1 MPGCTRCIMPSLFT
15 QEYNTKGMPMT
26 SIKVKFRPST
36 VDGKEGGLY
45 FQIIHNRVV
54 RQLNTDYKVLA
65 EEWDAESE
73 SVIVNG
79 NRSNLLLGIQERLAW
94 DMARLEKVVRS
105 LETERRRFTADDV
118 ITMFHKLTK
127 ESSLFT
133 FMHGVIAQ
141 LKQLGK
147 IRTSETYTATLN
159 SFMAF
164 RDEQDVPLDGINSD
178 MMLMY
183 EAYLKAR
190 EVRMNT
196 ISFYMR
202 NLRAVYNRAVE
213 KGLTQQNNPFR
224 HVYTGVDKTVKRAIP
239 IKVIKALKELDL
251 SMKPSLDFARDMF
264 MFSFYTRGMSFVDMA
279 YLRKTDIKNG
289 ILTYRRRKTGQE
301 LSIKW
306 EKCMAEIIA
315 KYPENKTDYLLPII
329 KEEGNGRNSVSHQA
343 CLNGRVVTD
352 EGKAN
357 ERRQYDNTL
366 HLVNYRLKELSTM
379 LKLQRPL
386 TMYVARHSWASA
398 AKAKNVPLSVI
409 SEGMGHD
416 SEATTQIY
424 LASLETSVVDKANKM
439 ILGLL

>member
-1 MPGCTRCIMPSLFT
+1 M
-15 QEYNTKGMPMT
+15 MT
-26 SIKVKFRPST
+26 SVKVKFRPST
-36 VDGKEGGLY
+36 VDGKEGSLY

-54 RQLNTDYKVLA
+54 RQLNTDFKIFA
-65 EEWDAESE
+65 GEWDAESE
-73 SVIVNG
+73 SIGIKG
-79 NRSNLLLGIQERLAW
+79 NRSSLLLGIQERLVC
-94 DMARLEKVVRS
+94 DVARLEKVIRT
-105 LETERRRFTADDV
+105 LETKHRRFTADDI
-118 ITMFHKLTK
+118 ITMFHKQTK

-133 FMHGVIAQ
+133 FMHSVIDQ

-147 IRTSETYTATLN
+147 VRTSETYTATLN

-164 RDEQDVPLDGINSD
+164 RENHDVPLDGISSD

-190 EVRMNT
+190 GVRMNT

-213 KGLTQQNNPFR
+213 KGLTPQNNPFR

-239 IKVIKALKELDL
+239 IKTIKALKDLDL
-251 SMKPSLDFARDMF
+251 SMKPSLDFSRDMF

-279 YLRKTDIKNG
+279 YLKKSNLKNG

-301 LSIKW
+301 LTIKW

-315 KYPENKTDYLLPII
+315 KYPENKTEYLLPII
-329 KEEGNGRNSVSHQA
+329 KEQVA
-343 CLNGRVVTD
+343 
-352 EGKAN
+352 
-357 ERRQYDNTL
+357 ERRQYDNAL
-366 HLVNYRLKELSTM
+366 HLVNYRLKELSKM

-416 SEATTQIY
+416 SESTTRIY

>member
-1 MPGCTRCIMPSLFT
+1 
-15 QEYNTKGMPMT
+15 MT
-26 SIKVKFRPST
+26 SIKVKFRYST
-36 VDGKEGGLY
+36 VEGKEGSIY

-54 RQLNTDYKVLA
+54 RQLNTDYKIYETEWYA
-65 EEWDAESE
+65 EAES
-73 SVIVNG
+73 VMVTG
-79 NRSNLLLGIQERLAW
+79 NRSNILLGIRERLEW
-94 DMARLEKVVRS
+94 DIARLEKVICQ
-105 LETERRRFTADDV
+105 LETERRRYTADDV
-118 ITMFHKLTK
+118 ITVFHKMTK
-127 ESSLFT
+127 EASLFT

-147 IRTSETYTATLN
+147 IRTSETYTATLK
-159 SFMAF
+159 SFMVF
-164 RDEQDVPLDGINSD
+164 REEQDVPLDGITSD
-178 MMLMY
+178 LMLLY

-190 EVRMNT
+190 GVRMNT

-202 NLRAVYNRAVE
+202 ILRAVYNRAVE
-213 KGLTQQNNPFR
+213 KGLAEQQNPFR

-239 IKVIKALKELDL
+239 IKIIKALKELDL
-251 SMKPSLDFARDMF
+251 SVKPSLDFARDMF

-279 YLRKTDIKNG
+279 YLKKSDLQND

-301 LSIKW
+301 LSIKG
-306 EKCMAEIIA
+306 EKCMAEIVA
-315 KYPENKTDYLLPII
+315 KYPDNHINYLLPII
-329 KEEGNGRNSVSHQA
+329 KEKE
-343 CLNGRVVTD
+343 
-352 EGKAN
+352 N
-357 ERRQYDNTL
+357 ERKQYDNAL
-366 HLVNYRLKELSTM
+366 HLVNYRLKDLSKI

>member
-1 MPGCTRCIMPSLFT
+1 
-15 QEYNTKGMPMT
+15 MT

-36 VDGKEGGLY
+36 VEGKEGSIY
-45 FQIIHNRVV
+45 FQIIHTRVV
-54 RQLNTDYKVLA
+54 RQLNTDYKIYETEWYA
-65 EEWDAESE
+65 EAES
-73 SVIVNG
+73 VMVTG
-79 NRSNLLLGIQERLAW
+79 NRSNILLGIRERLEW
-94 DMARLEKVVRS
+94 DIARLEKVIRQ
-105 LETERRRFTADDV
+105 LETERRRYTADDV
-118 ITMFHKLTK
+118 ITVFHKMTK
-127 ESSLFT
+127 EASLFT

-147 IRTSETYTATLN
+147 IRTSETYTATLK
-159 SFMAF
+159 SFMVF
-164 RDEQDVPLDGINSD
+164 REEQDVPLDGITSD
-178 MMLMY
+178 LMLLY

-190 EVRMNT
+190 GVRMNT

-202 NLRAVYNRAVE
+202 ILRAVYNRAVE
-213 KGLTQQNNPFR
+213 KGLAEQQNPFR

-251 SMKPSLDFARDMF
+251 SVKPSLDFARDMF

-279 YLRKTDIKNG
+279 YLKESNLQNG

-306 EKCMAEIIA
+306 EKCMAEIVA
-315 KYPENKTDYLLPII
+315 KYPDNHTDYLLPII
-329 KEEGNGRNSVSHQA
+329 KEKE
-343 CLNGRVVTD
+343 
-352 EGKAN
+352 N
-357 ERRQYDNTL
+357 ERKQYDNAL
-366 HLVNYRLKELSTM
+366 HLVNYRLKDLSKI

-386 TMYVARHSWASA
+386 TMYVARHSCASA

>member
-1 MPGCTRCIMPSLFT
+1 M
-15 QEYNTKGMPMT
+15 N
-26 SIKVKFRPST
+26 
-36 VDGKEGGLY
+36 GKEGGLY

-54 RQLNTDYKVLA
+54 RQLNTDYKVFA

-94 DMARLEKVVRS
+94 DIARLEKVIRQ
-105 LETERRRFTADDV
+105 LEMERRRYTSDDV
-118 ITMFHKLTK
+118 ITAFHKMTK
-127 ESSLFT
+127 EASLFT

-147 IRTSETYTATLN
+147 IRTSETYTATLK
-159 SFMAF
+159 SFMTF
-164 RDEQDVPLDGINSD
+164 REDQDVPLDGITSD
-178 MMLMY
+178 LMLLY

-190 EVRMNT
+190 GVRMNT

-202 NLRAVYNRAVE
+202 ILRAVYNRAVE
-213 KGLTQQNNPFR
+213 RGLTEQKNPFR
-224 HVYTGVDKTVKRAIP
+224 HVYTGVDKTAKRAIP
-239 IKVIKALKELDL
+239 VKAIKALKELDL

-279 YLRKTDIKNG
+279 YLRKSDLQNG

-301 LSIKW
+301 LAIKW
-306 EKCMAEIIA
+306 EKCMAEIVT
-315 KYPENKTDYLLPII
+315 KYPDNQTNYLLPII
-329 KEEGNGRNSVSHQA
+329 KEKE
-343 CLNGRVVTD
+343 
-352 EGKAN
+352 N
-357 ERRQYDNTL
+357 ERKQYDNAL
-366 HLVNYRLKELSTM
+366 HLVNYRLKDLSKM

>member
-1 MPGCTRCIMPSLFT
+1 MTI
-15 QEYNTKGMPMT
+15 T
-26 SIKVKFRPST
+26 SIKKIFRPSS
-36 VDGKEGGLY
+36 VEGKEGGLF
-45 FQIIHNRVV
+45 FQIIHHRVV
-54 RQLNTDYKVLA
+54 RQLNTEYRIFA
-65 EEWDAESE
+65 SEWDAESE
-73 SVIVNG
+73 SVIVHG

-94 DMARLEKVVRS
+94 DVARLEKVVRS

-118 ITMFHKLTK
+118 ISMFHKLTK
-127 ESSLFT
+127 ESSFFT

-164 RDEQDVPLDGINSD
+164 RDEQDVPLDGISSD

-183 EAYLKAR
+183 EAHLKAR
-190 EVRMNT
+190 GVRMNT

-213 KGLTQQNNPFR
+213 KGLTQPNNPFR

-239 IKVIKALKELDL
+239 IKAIKALKELDL

-264 MFSFYTRGMSFVDMA
+264 LFSFYTRGMSFVDMA
-279 YLRKTDIKNG
+279 YLKKTDLQNG

>member
-1 MPGCTRCIMPSLFT
+1 M
-15 QEYNTKGMPMT
+15 
-26 SIKVKFRPST
+26 

-54 RQLNTDYKVLA
+54 RQLNTDYKAFA

-73 SVIVNG
+73 SVVVNG

-94 DMARLEKVVRS
+94 DVARLEKVVRS
-105 LETERRRFTADDV
+105 LETECRRFTADDV

-147 IRTSETYTATLN
+147 VRTSETYTATLK

-164 RDEQDVPLDGINSD
+164 RDEQDVPLDGISSD

-183 EAYLKAR
+183 EAHLKAR
-190 EVRMNT
+190 GVRMNT

-213 KGLTQQNNPFR
+213 KGLTQPNNPFR

-239 IKVIKALKELDL
+239 IKAIKALKELDL

-264 MFSFYTRGMSFVDMA
+264 LFSFYTRGMSFVDIA
-279 YLRKTDIKNG
+279 YLKKTDLQNG

-398 AKAKNVPLSVI
+398 AKSKNVPLSVI

>member
-1 MPGCTRCIMPSLFT
+1 M
-15 QEYNTKGMPMT
+15 
-26 SIKVKFRPST
+26 

-54 RQLNTDYKVLA
+54 RQLNTDYKVFA

-79 NRSNLLLGIQERLAW
+79 NRSNLLLGIQERLTW
-94 DMARLEKVVRS
+94 DVARLEKVVRS

-147 IRTSETYTATLN
+147 VRTSETYTATLK

-164 RDEQDVPLDGINSD
+164 RDEQDVPLDGISSD

-183 EAYLKAR
+183 EAHLKAR
-190 EVRMNT
+190 GVRMNT

-213 KGLTQQNNPFR
+213 KGLTQPNNPFR

-239 IKVIKALKELDL
+239 IKAIKALKELDL

-264 MFSFYTRGMSFVDMA
+264 LFSFYTRGMSFVDMA
-279 YLRKTDIKNG
+279 YLKKTDLQNG

-398 AKAKNVPLSVI
+398 AKSKNVPLSVI

>member
-1 MPGCTRCIMPSLFT
+1 
-15 QEYNTKGMPMT
+15 MT
-26 SIKVKFRPST
+26 SIKIKFRPST
-36 VDGKEGGLY
+36 VEGKEGCIY
-45 FQIIHNRVV
+45 IQIIHNRVV
-54 RQLNTDYKVLA
+54 RQLNTDYRIFA
-65 EEWDAESE
+65 SEWDEKSE
-73 SVIVNG
+73 TVMANGDRVNIVNA
-79 NRSNLLLGIQERLAW
+79 IKERLAW
-94 DMARLEKVVRS
+94 DMARLKKVIS
-105 LETERRRFTADDV
+105 QLETEQSRYTADDV
-118 ITMFHKLTK
+118 ITAFHKLTK
-127 ESSLFT
+127 EVSLFS
-133 FMHGVIAQ
+133 FWHNVIAQ

-164 RDEQDVPLDGINSD
+164 REEQDVPLDGITSD
-178 MMLMY
+178 MMLLY
-183 EAYLKAR
+183 EAHLKAR
-190 EVRMNT
+190 GVRMNT

-202 NLRAVYNRAVE
+202 IFRAAYNRAVE
-213 KGLTQQNNPFR
+213 KGLTAQNYPFR

-239 IKVIKALKELDL
+239 IKAFKEMKELDL
-251 SMKPSLDFARDMF
+251 AMNSALDFARDMF
-264 MFSFYTRGMSFVDMA
+264 LFSFYTRGMSFVDMA
-279 YLRKTDIKNG
+279 YLKKSDLKNG

-306 EKCMAEIIA
+306 EKCMEDIIA
-315 KYPENKTDYLLPII
+315 KYPENKTDFLLPII
-329 KEEGNGRNSVSHQA
+329 KEEGN
-343 CLNGRVVTD
+343 
-352 EGKAN
+352 
-357 ERRQYDNTL
+357 ERRQYDNAL

-398 AKAKNVPLSVI
+398 AKANNVPLSVI

>member
-1 MPGCTRCIMPSLFT
+1 M
-15 QEYNTKGMPMT
+15 
-26 SIKVKFRPST
+26 

-54 RQLNTDYKVLA
+54 RQLNTDYRIFA
-65 EEWDAESE
+65 SEWDENSE
-73 SVIVNG
+73 TVMANGDRTNIVNAIKEW
-79 NRSNLLLGIQERLAW
+79 LTW
-94 DMARLEKVVRS
+94 DLARLKKVIS
-105 LETERRRFTADDV
+105 QLETEQSRYTADDV

-147 IRTSETYTATLN
+147 VRTSETYTATLK

-164 RDEQDVPLDGINSD
+164 RDEQDVPLDGITSD

-183 EAYLKAR
+183 EAYLKTR

-213 KGLTQQNNPFR
+213 KGLTAQQYPFR

-239 IKVIKALKELDL
+239 IKAIKALKELDL

-264 MFSFYTRGMSFVDMA
+264 LFSFYTRGMSFVDIA
-279 YLRKTDIKNG
+279 YLKKTDLQNG

-315 KYPENKTDYLLPII
+315 KYPENKTDFFLPII
-329 KEEGNGRNSVSHQA
+329 TKQG
-343 CLNGRVVTD
+343 
-352 EGKAN
+352 N
-357 ERRQYDNTL
+357 ERKQYDNAL
-366 HLVNYRLKELSTM
+366 HLVNYHLKDLSEM
-379 LKLQRPL
+379 LQLQRPL

>member
-1 MPGCTRCIMPSLFT
+1 M
-15 QEYNTKGMPMT
+15 MT
-26 SIKVKFRPST
+26 SIKIKFRPST
-36 VDGKEGGLY
+36 VEGKEGCIY
-45 FQIIHNRVV
+45 IQIIHNRVV
-54 RQLNTDYKVLA
+54 RQLNTDYRIFA
-65 EEWDAESE
+65 SEWDEKSE
-73 SVIVNG
+73 TIMANGDRLNIVNAVKD
-79 NRSNLLLGIQERLAW
+79 RLTW
-94 DMARLEKVVRS
+94 DMARLKKVITQ
-105 LETERRRFTADDV
+105 LETEQGKYTADDV
-118 ITMFHKLTK
+118 ITAYHKLTN
-127 ESSLFT
+127 EVSLFS
-133 FMHGVIAQ
+133 FWHSIIAQ

-147 IRTSETYTATLN
+147 VRTSETYTATLK

-164 RDEQDVPLDGINSD
+164 RGDQDVPLDGISSD
-178 MMLMY
+178 MMLLY
-183 EAYLKAR
+183 EAYLKTR
-190 EVRMNT
+190 DVRMNT

-213 KGLTQQNNPFR
+213 KGLTPQNNPFR

-239 IKVIKALKELDL
+239 IKDIKALKELDL
-251 SMKPSLDFARDMF
+251 SMRPSLDFARDMF

-279 YLRKTDIKNG
+279 YLKKTDLQNG

-301 LSIKW
+301 LTIKW

-315 KYPENKTDYLLPII
+315 KYPENKTDFFLPII
-329 KEEGNGRNSVSHQA
+329 KEEGN
-343 CLNGRVVTD
+343 D
-352 EGKAN
+352 
-357 ERRQYDNTL
+357 RRQYDNAL

>member
-1 MPGCTRCIMPSLFT
+1 M
-15 QEYNTKGMPMT
+15 NMT
-26 SIKVKFRPST
+26 SIKVKFRPSS
-36 VDGKEGGLY
+36 VEGKEGCIY
-45 FQIIHNRVV
+45 IQIIHNRVV
-54 RQLNTDYKVLA
+54 RQLNTDYRIFA
-65 EEWDAESE
+65 SEWDENSE
-73 SVIVNG
+73 TVMANGDRTNIVNAIKEW
-79 NRSNLLLGIQERLAW
+79 LTW
-94 DMARLEKVVRS
+94 DLARLKKVIS
-105 LETERRRFTADDV
+105 QLETEQSRYTADDV
-118 ITMFHKLTK
+118 ITAYHKLTK
-127 ESSLFT
+127 EVSLFS
-133 FMHGVIAQ
+133 FWHNVIAQ

-147 IRTSETYTATLN
+147 VRTSETYTATLN
-159 SFMAF
+159 SFMTF
-164 RDEQDVPLDGINSD
+164 REEQDVPLDGISSD
-178 MMLMY
+178 MMLLY
-183 EAYLKAR
+183 EAHLKAKG
-190 EVRMNT
+190 VRMNT

-213 KGLTQQNNPFR
+213 KGLTAQNNPFR

-239 IKVIKALKELDL
+239 IKAIKEMKELDL
-251 SMKPSLDFARDMF
+251 AMNSALDFARDMF
-264 MFSFYTRGMSFVDMA
+264 LFSFYTRGMSFVDMA
-279 YLRKTDIKNG
+279 YLRKTDLQNG

-315 KYPENKTDYLLPII
+315 KYPENKTGFLLPII
-329 KEEGNGRNSVSHQA
+329 KEQG
-343 CLNGRVVTD
+343 D
-352 EGKAN
+352 
-357 ERRQYDNTL
+357 ERRQYDNAL

>member
-1 MPGCTRCIMPSLFT
+1 MT
-15 QEYNTKGMPMT
+15 MT
-26 SIKVKFRPST
+26 SIKIKFRPST
-36 VDGKEGGLY
+36 VDGKEGGIY

-54 RQLNTDYKVLA
+54 RQLNTDYKVFA

-73 SVIVNG
+73 SVVINVNRF
-79 NRSNLLLGIQERLAW
+79 NFLLGIQERLSW
-94 DMARLEKVVRS
+94 DVVRLEKVVRT
-105 LETERRRFTADDV
+105 LDIERRRFTADDV

-141 LKQLGK
+141 MKQLGK
-147 IRTSETYTATLN
+147 VRTSETYTATLK

-164 RDEQDVPLDGINSD
+164 RDDQDVPLDGISSD
-178 MMLMY
+178 MMLLY
-183 EAYLKAR
+183 EAHLKAR
-190 EVRMNT
+190 DVRMNT

-202 NLRAVYNRAVE
+202 NLRTVYNRAVE
-213 KGLTQQNNPFR
+213 KGLTPQNKPFR
-224 HVYTGVDKTVKRAIP
+224 HVYTGVDKTIKRAIP
-239 IKVIKALKELDL
+239 IKEIKALKELDL
-251 SMKPSLDFARDMF
+251 SLKPSLNFARDMF
-264 MFSFYTRGMSFVDMA
+264 MFSFYTRGMSFIDMA
-279 YLRKTDIKNG
+279 YLKKSDLQNG
-289 ILTYRRRKTGQE
+289 ILTYRRRKTGQQ

-306 EKCMAEIIA
+306 EKCMEDIVS
-315 KYPENKTDYLLPII
+315 KYAQNQTDYLLPII
-329 KEEGNGRNSVSHQA
+329 KETV
-343 CLNGRVVTD
+343 
-352 EGKAN
+352 N
-357 ERRQYDNTL
+357 ERRQYDNAL
-366 HLVNYRLKELSTM
+366 HLVNYHLKDLSSL

-398 AKAKNVPLSVI
+398 AKAKNIPLSVI

>member
-1 MPGCTRCIMPSLFT
+1 
-15 QEYNTKGMPMT
+15 MT
-26 SIKVKFRPST
+26 SIKIKYRPSS
-36 VDGKEGGLY
+36 VEGKEGCIY

-54 RQLNTDYKVLA
+54 RQLNTDYRIFA
-65 EEWDAESE
+65 SEWNEDTETIIDNGDRTN
-73 SVIVNG
+73 IVNA
-79 NRSNLLLGIQERLAW
+79 IKERLAW
-94 DMARLEKVVRS
+94 DAARLDKVVAQ
-105 LETERRRFTADDV
+105 LDAGRRKYSADDV
-118 ITMFHKLTK
+118 ITAFHRLTK
-127 ESSLFT
+127 EVSLFS
-133 FMHGVIAQ
+133 FWHNVIAQ

-147 IRTSETYTATLN
+147 VRTAETYTATLK
-159 SFMAF
+159 SFMKF
-164 RDEQDVPLDGINSD
+164 HSNQDVPLDGITSD
-178 MMLMY
+178 MMLLY
-183 EAYLKAR
+183 EAHLKAR
-190 EVRMNT
+190 GVRMNT

-202 NLRAVYNRAVE
+202 IFRAVYNRAVE
-213 KGLTQQNNPFR
+213 KGLTTQQNPFR

-239 IKVIKALKELDL
+239 IKDIKALKDIDL
-251 SMKPSLDFARDMF
+251 SMHPTLNFTRDMF

-279 YLRKTDIKNG
+279 YLKKTDIKHG

-315 KYPENKTDYLLPII
+315 KYPENKTGFLLPII
-329 KEEGNGRNSVSHQA
+329 KEQG
-343 CLNGRVVTD
+343 D
-352 EGKAN
+352 
-357 ERRQYDNTL
+357 ERRQYDNAL

>member
-1 MPGCTRCIMPSLFT
+1 
-15 QEYNTKGMPMT
+15 MT
-26 SIKVKFRPST
+26 SIKIKFRPSS
-36 VDGKEGGLY
+36 VEGKEGSIY

-54 RQLNTDYKVLA
+54 RQLNTAYRIFA
-65 EEWDAESE
+65 SEWDEETETIIA
-73 SVIVNG
+73 NG
-79 NRSNLLLGIQERLAW
+79 DRINIINAIKERMAW
-94 DMARLEKVVRS
+94 DIARLEKTVAQ
-105 LETERRRFTADDV
+105 LETKRGRYSADEV
-118 ITMFHKLTK
+118 ITVYHKLTN
-127 ESSLFT
+127 EVSLFS
-133 FMHGVIAQ
+133 FWHNVIAQ

-147 IRTSETYTATLN
+147 VRTAETYTATLK
-159 SFMAF
+159 SFMKF
-164 RDEQDVPLDGINSD
+164 LDNHDIPLDGITSD
-178 MMLMY
+178 MMLLY

-190 EVRMNT
+190 GVRMNT

-202 NLRAVYNRAVE
+202 IFRAVYNRAVE
-213 KGLTQQNNPFR
+213 KGLTIQNNPFR

-239 IKVIKALKELDL
+239 IKAIKALKELDL
-251 SMKPSLDFARDMF
+251 SMNQALDFARDMF

-279 YLRKTDIKNG
+279 YLKKTDIKHG

-306 EKCMAEIIA
+306 EKCMEDIIA
-315 KYPENKTDYLLPII
+315 KYPENKTDFLLPII
-329 KEEGNGRNSVSHQA
+329 KEEGN
-343 CLNGRVVTD
+343 
-352 EGKAN
+352 
-357 ERRQYDNTL
+357 ERRQYDNAL

>member
-1 MPGCTRCIMPSLFT
+1 M
-15 QEYNTKGMPMT
+15 
-26 SIKVKFRPST
+26 

-45 FQIIHNRVV
+45 FQIIHNRIV
-54 RQLNTDYKVLA
+54 RQLNTDYKAFA

-73 SVIVNG
+73 SVVVNG

-94 DMARLEKVVRS
+94 DVARLEKVVRS

-147 IRTSETYTATLN
+147 VRTSETYTATLK

-164 RDEQDVPLDGINSD
+164 RDEQDVPLDGISSD

-183 EAYLKAR
+183 EAHLKAR
-190 EVRMNT
+190 GVRMNT

-213 KGLTQQNNPFR
+213 KGLTQPNNPFR

-239 IKVIKALKELDL
+239 IKAIKALKELDL

-264 MFSFYTRGMSFVDMA
+264 LFSFYTRGMSFVDIA
-279 YLRKTDIKNG
+279 YLKKTDLQNG

-398 AKAKNVPLSVI
+398 AKSKNVPLSVI

>member
-1 MPGCTRCIMPSLFT
+1 MT
-15 QEYNTKGMPMT
+15 MT
-26 SIKVKFRPST
+26 SIKIKFRPST
-36 VDGKEGGLY
+36 VDGKEGGIY

-54 RQLNTDYKVLA
+54 RQLNTEYKVFA
-65 EEWDAESE
+65 EEWNAESE
-73 SVIVNG
+73 NIVIKGSRFNF
-79 NRSNLLLGIQERLAW
+79 LLGIQERLSW
-94 DMARLEKVVRS
+94 DATRLEKVVRT

-127 ESSLFT
+127 ESSLFN

-147 IRTSETYTATLN
+147 IRTSETYTATLK

-164 RDEQDVPLDGINSD
+164 RENQDVPLDGVSSD
-178 MMLMY
+178 MMLLY
-183 EAYLKAR
+183 EAHLKAR
-190 EVRMNT
+190 DVRMNT

-213 KGLTQQNNPFR
+213 KGLTPQNKPFR
-224 HVYTGVDKTVKRAIP
+224 HVYTGVNKTIKRAIP
-239 IKVIKALKELDL
+239 IKEIKALKELDL
-251 SMKPSLDFARDMF
+251 SLKPSLDFARDMF
-264 MFSFYTRGMSFVDMA
+264 MFSFYTRGMSFIDMA
-279 YLRKTDIKNG
+279 YLKKSDLQNG
-289 ILTYRRRKTGQE
+289 ILTYRRRKTGQQ
-301 LSIKW
+301 LTIKW
-306 EKCMAEIIA
+306 EKCMEDIVS
-315 KYPENKTDYLLPII
+315 KYPKNQTDYLLPII
-329 KEEGNGRNSVSHQA
+329 KETV
-343 CLNGRVVTD
+343 
-352 EGKAN
+352 N
-357 ERRQYDNTL
+357 ERRQYDNAL
-366 HLVNYRLKELSTM
+366 HLVNYHLKDLSSI

-398 AKAKNVPLSVI
+398 AKARNIPLPVI

>member
-1 MPGCTRCIMPSLFT
+1 
-15 QEYNTKGMPMT
+15 MT

-36 VDGKEGGLY
+36 VEGKEGGIY

-54 RQLNTDYKVLA
+54 RQLNTDYKIFA
-65 EEWDAESE
+65 TEWDAEAE
-73 SVIVNG
+73 SVRING
-79 NRSNLLLGIQERLAW
+79 KRSNILLGVRERLEW
-94 DMARLEKVVRS
+94 DIARLEKVIRL
-105 LETERRRFTADDV
+105 LETERRRYTADDV
-118 ITMFHKLTK
+118 ITVFHKMTK
-127 ESSLFT
+127 EASLFT

-147 IRTSETYTATLN
+147 IRTSETYTATLK

-164 RDEQDVPLDGINSD
+164 REDQEVPLDGITSD
-178 MMLMY
+178 LMLLY

-190 EVRMNT
+190 GVRMNT

-202 NLRAVYNRAVE
+202 ILRAVYNRAVE
-213 KGLTQQNNPFR
+213 KGLTPQNNPFR
-224 HVYTGVDKTVKRAIP
+224 HVYTGVDKTIKRAIP
-239 IKVIKALKELDL
+239 IKSIKALKELDL
-251 SMKPSLDFARDMF
+251 SMKPTLDFARDMF

-279 YLRKTDIKNG
+279 YLKNSDLQNG
-289 ILTYRRRKTGQE
+289 ILTYRRRKTRQE
-301 LSIKW
+301 LTIKW

-315 KYPENKTDYLLPII
+315 KYPDNQTDYMLPII
-329 KEEGNGRNSVSHQA
+329 KEKE
-343 CLNGRVVTD
+343 
-352 EGKAN
+352 N
-357 ERRQYDNTL
+357 ERKQYDNAL
-366 HLVNYRLKELSTM
+366 HLVNYRLKDLSKM

>member
-1 MPGCTRCIMPSLFT
+1 
-15 QEYNTKGMPMT
+15 MT
-26 SIKVKFRPST
+26 SIKIKFRPSS
-36 VDGKEGGLY
+36 VEGKEGSIY

-54 RQLNTDYKVLA
+54 RQLNTAYRIFA
-65 EEWDAESE
+65 SEWDEETETIIA
-73 SVIVNG
+73 NG
-79 NRSNLLLGIQERLAW
+79 DRINIINAIKERMAW
-94 DMARLEKVVRS
+94 DIARLEKGVAQ
-105 LETERRRFTADDV
+105 LETKRGRYSADEV
-118 ITMFHKLTK
+118 ITVYHKLTN
-127 ESSLFT
+127 EVSLFS
-133 FMHGVIAQ
+133 FWHNVIAQ

-147 IRTSETYTATLN
+147 VRTAETYTATLK
-159 SFMAF
+159 SFMTF
-164 RDEQDVPLDGINSD
+164 LDNQDIPLDGITSD
-178 MMLMY
+178 MMLLY

-190 EVRMNT
+190 GVRMNT

-202 NLRAVYNRAVE
+202 IFRAVYNRAVE
-213 KGLTQQNNPFR
+213 KGLTIQNNPFR

-239 IKVIKALKELDL
+239 IKAIKALKELDL
-251 SMKPSLDFARDMF
+251 SMNQALDFARDMF

-279 YLRKTDIKNG
+279 YLKKTDIKHG

-301 LSIKW
+301 LRIKW
-306 EKCMAEIIA
+306 EKCMEDIIA
-315 KYPENKTDYLLPII
+315 KYPENKTDFLLPII
-329 KEEGNGRNSVSHQA
+329 KEEGN
-343 CLNGRVVTD
+343 
-352 EGKAN
+352 
-357 ERRQYDNTL
+357 ERRQYDNAL

>member
-1 MPGCTRCIMPSLFT
+1 
-15 QEYNTKGMPMT
+15 MT

-45 FQIIHNRVV
+45 FQIIHNRIV
-54 RQLNTDYKVLA
+54 RQLNTDYKVFA

-73 SVIVNG
+73 SVVVNG
-79 NRSNLLLGIQERLAW
+79 SLSNLLLGIQERLAW
-94 DMARLEKVVRS
+94 DVARLEKVVRS

-147 IRTSETYTATLN
+147 VRTSETYTATLK

-164 RDEQDVPLDGINSD
+164 RDEQDVPLDGISSD

-183 EAYLKAR
+183 EAHLKAR
-190 EVRMNT
+190 GVRMNT

-213 KGLTQQNNPFR
+213 KGLTQPNNPFR
-224 HVYTGVDKTVKRAIP
+224 HVYTGVDKTVKRVIP
-239 IKVIKALKELDL
+239 IKAIKALKELDL

-264 MFSFYTRGMSFVDMA
+264 LFSFYTRGMSFVDIA
-279 YLRKTDIKNG
+279 YLKKTDLQNG

>member
-1 MPGCTRCIMPSLFT
+1 
-15 QEYNTKGMPMT
+15 MPMT

-54 RQLNTDYKVLA
+54 RQLNTDYKAFA

-73 SVIVNG
+73 SVVVNG

-94 DMARLEKVVRS
+94 DVARLEKVVRS

-147 IRTSETYTATLN
+147 VRTSETYTATLK

-164 RDEQDVPLDGINSD
+164 RDEQDVPLDGISSD

-183 EAYLKAR
+183 EAHLKAR
-190 EVRMNT
+190 GVRMNT

-213 KGLTQQNNPFR
+213 KGLTQPNNPFR

-239 IKVIKALKELDL
+239 IKAIKALKELDL

-264 MFSFYTRGMSFVDMA
+264 LFSFYTRGMSFVDIA
-279 YLRKTDIKNG
+279 YLKKTDLQNG

>member
-1 MPGCTRCIMPSLFT
+1 M
-15 QEYNTKGMPMT
+15 
-26 SIKVKFRPST
+26 

-54 RQLNTDYKVLA
+54 RQLNTDYRIFA
-65 EEWDAESE
+65 SEWDANSE
-73 SVIVNG
+73 TVMTNGDRVNIVNA
-79 NRSNLLLGIQERLAW
+79 IKERLAW
-94 DMARLEKVVRS
+94 DMARLKKVIS
-105 LETERRRFTADDV
+105 QLITEQSRYTADDV
-118 ITMFHKLTK
+118 ITGYHKLTK
-127 ESSLFT
+127 EASLFS
-133 FMHGVIAQ
+133 FWHNVIAQ

-147 IRTSETYTATLN
+147 VRTSETYTATLK

-164 RDEQDVPLDGINSD
+164 RDDQDVPLDGITSD

-190 EVRMNT
+190 GVRMNT

-202 NLRAVYNRAVE
+202 NLRAVYNRAAE
-213 KGLTQQNNPFR
+213 KGLTAQNYPFR

-239 IKVIKALKELDL
+239 IKSIKALKEMDL
-251 SMKPSLDFARDMF
+251 AMNSTLDFARDMF
-264 MFSFYTRGMSFVDMA
+264 LFSFYTRGMSFVDMA
-279 YLRKTDIKNG
+279 YLKKTNLQNG

-315 KYPENKTDYLLPII
+315 KYPENKTDFFLPII
-329 KEEGNGRNSVSHQA
+329 K
-343 CLNGRVVTD
+343 D
-352 EGKAN
+352 EGD
-357 ERRQYDNTL
+357 ERRQYDSAL

>member
-1 MPGCTRCIMPSLFT
+1 M
-15 QEYNTKGMPMT
+15 
-26 SIKVKFRPST
+26 

-54 RQLNTDYKVLA
+54 RQLNTDYKAFA
-65 EEWDAESE
+65 EEWDAESK
-73 SVIVNG
+73 SVVVNG

-94 DMARLEKVVRS
+94 DVARLEKVVRS

-147 IRTSETYTATLN
+147 VRTSETYTATLK

-164 RDEQDVPLDGINSD
+164 RDEQDVPLDGISSD

-183 EAYLKAR
+183 EAHLKAR
-190 EVRMNT
+190 GVRMNT

-213 KGLTQQNNPFR
+213 KGLTQPNNPFR

-239 IKVIKALKELDL
+239 IKAIKALKELDL

-264 MFSFYTRGMSFVDMA
+264 LFSFYTRGMSFVDIA
-279 YLRKTDIKNG
+279 YLKKTDLQNG

-398 AKAKNVPLSVI
+398 AKSKNVPLSVI

>member
-1 MPGCTRCIMPSLFT
+1 M
-15 QEYNTKGMPMT
+15 
-26 SIKVKFRPST
+26 
-36 VDGKEGGLY
+36 DGKEGGLY

-54 RQLNTDYKVLA
+54 RQLNTDYKVFA

-73 SVIVNG
+73 SVIVSG

-94 DMARLEKVVRS
+94 DVVRLEKVVRS
-105 LETERRRFTADDV
+105 LETERRRFTTDDV

-141 LKQLGK
+141 LKQLSK

-159 SFMAF
+159 SFMTF
-164 RDEQDVPLDGINSD
+164 RDEQDVPLDGVSSD

-190 EVRMNT
+190 GVRMNT
-196 ISFYMR
+196 ISFYLR

-213 KGLTQQNNPFR
+213 KGLTPQNNPFR

-239 IKVIKALKELDL
+239 IKDIKALKELDL

-279 YLRKTDIKNG
+279 YLKKTDLQNG

-301 LSIKW
+301 LTIKW
-306 EKCMAEIIA
+306 EKCMAEILA
-315 KYPENKTDYLLPII
+315 KYPENKTDFLLPII
-329 KEEGNGRNSVSHQA
+329 KEQGNGRNSESHQA

-357 ERRQYDNTL
+357 ERRQYDNAL